1 MRISLFDRII
11 SILAYFTFGMFS
23 LIWII
28 FANITKKRIDSFLAF
43 NLYQA
48 IFISIVLFI
57 FGYLYDISTKLMSTI
72 PFIGKLVISFDL
84 FLNQT
89 PLYFNFT
96 LSGFLI
102 ALIVLYLSFMSLIG
116 KKPYVPLISDIVKE
130 NFGG

>member
-1 MRISLFDRII
+1 MKITFTDRVI

-28 FANITKKRIDSFLAF
+28 FANLTKKRISPFLSF

-57 FGYLYDISTKLMSTI
+57 VGYLYSIAINLISVI
-72 PFIGKLVISFDL
+72 PFVGKLAHSFNLFFNETPL
-84 FLNQT
+84 FLT
-89 PLYFNFT
+89 FT
-96 LSGFLI
+96 ISGFLVT
-102 ALIVLYLSFMSLIG
+102 LVVCYLSVLSLLG
-116 KKPYVPLISDIVKE
+116 MRPYVPMISEIVKD

>member
-1 MRISLFDRII
+1 MKTPLSDKII

-28 FANITKKRIDSFLAF
+28 YANLTKKRIDSFLGF

-48 IFISIVLFI
+48 IFISIVLFV
-57 FGYLYDISTKLMSTI
+57 FGYLYAIAINLMSII
-72 PFIGKLVISFDL
+72 PFVGNFAKAFNL
-84 FLNQT
+84 FFCET
-89 PLYFNFT
+89 PMYFGFT

-102 ALIVLYLSFMSLIG
+102 TLFVFYLSFMSFLG
-116 KKPYVPLISDIVKE
+116 KKPYIPVISDIVKD